1 MKSIKKKFLSSI
13 LVLSITA
20 IFSTPASAEIPE
32 ILQFDKITKGM
43 HGQAW
48 TVVDPSG
55 EIESFDVDIIGT
67 IDNGKG
73 SNKMIM
79 AKANGKLVDDVGGI
93 LQGMSGSPVYIDNKL
108 VGAVSAGIK
117 DMSPFTF
124 FITPIEDMLTIWNYP
139 DNIQKQI
146 DEEKR
151 LAEQKKLEAEQKKAE
166 EESKSKDE
174 SNIESKTDTES
185 NVESKDDSSAENK
198 DENKDENEEKAVY
211 FFSGFDQ
218 AGANFLED
226 KLSPFGIKNFYAAS
240 SNSNSDSKTDSKIEP
255 GSPIGV
261 AVVYGDFSVGA
272 TGTVTAVD
280 GDNILAFGHQ
290 FLRMGNTSFFL
301 TDANVIGTISGV
313 SNGMKISSVGNII
326 GRVNQDRS
334 TGVAGIV
341 GKFPNY
347 VPITV
352 SIHDNSSDK
361 NDKYNAQ
368 IAYNEKLVPALS
380 AAVAYS
386 SMTKTA
392 DYLGDKTA
400 TVKFTIHTNA
410 VESGSIER
418 TNMFYNVTDVG
429 QLSII
434 ELLKITDL
442 ICSDIENKNNISD
455 VKVDVTINDGRK
467 TANIIS
473 AVPNKKE
480 VKPGET
486 VKFLV
491 TIQPY
496 RGEKEVLSID
506 YTVPKNQMAGSLNLD
521 IRGGAL
527 TPVTQAALLQ
537 QAGLIAADEEIKHTP
552 QQIQEILDSS
562 RNNEIVIVPGASKE
576 ELSDKEL
583 KKRIKQVIKAQQ
595 EEAELE
601 KKRPK
606 ITLLADTVEK
616 PKNSKET
623 RFETSFIIE
632 NVIHATL
639 KVKR

>member
-1 MKSIKKKFLSSI
+1 MKSMTKKFLSSI

-20 IFSTPASAEIPE
+20 IFSTPASAEIPD
-32 ILQFDKITKGM
+32 ILRFEKITKGM
-43 HGQAW
+43 HGQAF

-73 SNKMIM
+73 ANKMIM

-139 DNIQKQI
+139 DNIQKQL

-174 SNIESKTDTES
+174 S
-185 NVESKDDSSAENK
+185 K
-198 DENKDENEEKAVY
+198 DESQIEDEDAEKAVY

-218 AGANFLED
+218 AGANFLENQ
-226 KLSPFGIKNFYAAS
+226 LSPFGIKNFYAAA
-240 SNSNSDSKTDSKIEP
+240 SNSSSDSKTDSKIEP

-280 GDNILAFGHQ
+280 GDNVLAFGHQ
-290 FLRMGNTSFFL
+290 FLKVGNSNFFL
-301 TDANVIGTISGV
+301 TDVNVIGTISGV

-334 TGVAGIV
+334 TGIAGVV

-352 SIHDNSSDK
+352 RVHDNSSDK
-361 NDKYNAQ
+361 DDKYNAQ
-368 IAYNEKLVPALS
+368 IAYNEKLVPQLS
-380 AAVAYS
+380 AAIAYS

-473 AVPNKKE
+473 AVPSKTE

-496 RGEKEVLSID
+496 RGEKEVIPIE
-506 YTVPKNQMAGSLNLD
+506 YTVPKNQMAGTLNLD

-537 QAGLIAADEEIKHTP
+537 QAGLIVADEEIKHTP
-552 QQIQEILDSS
+552 QQIQEIIDSS

-616 PKNSKET
+616 PKQTKET
-623 RFETSFIIE
+623 RHETNFIIE